1 MIKLV
6 PPLVGAL
13 LLCGCATPFYNAQT
27 AGPML
32 EQASRLPAASIRAHA
47 SCQIAFA
54 PTGAGKADFFPG
66 ACAYSE
72 TTLFLFS
79 WDDIHKRYRREAQ
92 LDFASLRGFSK
103 AKLAMWSQL
112 QLPVDGGRLVFE
124 AKSVEGFA
132 QKLLKAGVKESPS
145 SGYVMINSPPQPT
158 TIYIPVYVPG

>member
-1 MIKLV
+1 MNKLA
-6 PPLVGAL
+6 PLLVCA
-13 LLCGCATPFYNAQT
+13 LLCGCATAFYNPQT

-32 EQASRLPAASIRAHA
+32 EQASRLPASSIRAHA

-54 PTGAGKADFFPG
+54 PAGATKADFFAG

-72 TTLFLFS
+72 TTLYLFS

-92 LDFASLRGFSK
+92 LDIASLRGFSK

-112 QLPVDGGRLVFE
+112 QLPVDGGQLVFE
-124 AKSVEGFA
+124 AKSVDAFI
-132 QKLLKAGVKESPS
+132 QKLVKAGVKETPTG
-145 SGYVMINSPPQPT
+145 GYVMINSPPQPT